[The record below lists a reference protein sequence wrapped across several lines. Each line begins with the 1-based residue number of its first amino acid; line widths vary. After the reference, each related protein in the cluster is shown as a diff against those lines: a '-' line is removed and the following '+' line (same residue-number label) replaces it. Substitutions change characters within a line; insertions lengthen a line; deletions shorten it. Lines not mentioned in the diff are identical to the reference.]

1 MYIGSNQNYSIIKFM
16 TQKIKIRF
24 LFLLII
30 VLTILSSFIVSPK
43 TFSFKVAKW
52 DLKFPP
58 ESVSIYL
65 KDHNIV
71 YHLGLDL
78 QGGTHL
84 VYEADLT
91 GVASDKITESMDGV
105 RDVIERRVNAFGVAE
120 PLIQVEGKNR
130 LVIDLAGVKEVD
142 KAIQMIGETP
152 SLDFREEL
160 SREQFAQIYKQQT
173 GQDLPTEQTGPFFW
187 PTGLTGKDLVRGQAD
202 YDQSKGALRE
212 AIVRLEFNEEG
223 KKKFSEIT
231 TRLATP
237 NCIANGGKKI
247 AIFLDGVSITA
258 PCVNEA
264 ITDGS
269 AVISGGF
276 TIDEA
281 KILAKRLNAGA
292 LPVPIKLISQQ
303 TVGATLGQDSLTKS
317 LKAGFFGFLLIALFM
332 VLYYRLPGLI
342 AAISLVIYTLIVVAI
357 FNFLAITLT
366 LSGIAGLIL
375 SIGMAVDANVLIFER
390 LREELALGRSFK
402 LAVEDGFSRA
412 WPSIRDSNL
421 TTLITALALFWFGSG
436 SIKGFAIALTIGIL
450 ISMFSA
456 ITVTRNF
463 LLLILSP
470 KLEKYKQL
478 F

>member
-1 MYIGSNQNYSIIKFM
+1 M
-16 TQKIKIRF
+16 TQKTKIRLLF
-24 LFLLII
+24 LFI
-30 VLTILSSFIVSPK
+30 VILTIVSAFIASPK
-43 TFSFKVAKW
+43 TFSFKVYKW
-52 DLKFPP
+52 DVKFPP
-58 ESVSIYL
+58 ESVSAYL
-65 KDHNIV
+65 KEHNIV

-84 VYEADLT
+84 VYQADLS
-91 GVASDKITESMDGV
+91 GISSDRISESMDGV
-105 RDVIERRVNAFGVAE
+105 RDVIERRVNIFGVAE
-120 PLIQVEGKNR
+120 PIIQVEGKDR
-130 LVIDLAGVKEVD
+130 LSVDLAGVKNVNQ
-142 KAIQMIGETP
+142 AIKMIGDTP
-152 SLDFREEL
+152 SLDFREEV
-160 SREQFAQIYKQQT
+160 SRDQYAALYKQQT
-173 GQDLPTEQTGPFFW
+173 GQDLPQESTGPFFL
-187 PTGLTGKDLVRGQAD
+187 PTALTGKDLVKGQAD

-212 AIVRLEFNEEG
+212 AIVRLEFNDEG

-237 NCIANGGKKI
+237 NCTVNGGKKI
-247 AIFLDGVSITA
+247 AIYLDGFPITS

-264 ITDGS
+264 ITDGN
-269 AVISGGF
+269 AVISGDF

-281 KILAKRLNAGA
+281 RTLAKRLNAGA

-303 TVGATLGQDSLTKS
+303 TVGATLGQDSLSKS
-317 LKAGFFGFLLIALFM
+317 LKAGFYGFLLIALFM
-332 VLYYRLPGLI
+332 ILYYRLPGLI
-342 AAISLVIYTLIVVAI
+342 AAIALVVYTLIVVAI
-357 FNFLAITLT
+357 FNYLAITLT

-402 LAVEDGFSRA
+402 LAIEDGFNRA
-412 WPSIRDSNL
+412 WPSIKDSNL
-421 TTLITALALFWFGSG
+421 TTLITALALFVFGAG

-456 ITVTRNF
+456 ITVTRNL
-463 LLLILSP
+463 LLLIINP